1 VSPTKAPGMN
11 RNNNKRSSITL
22 DSQQSLLMAINRFVQ
37 AVDTMD
43 DTVMIPCRLRDMQVD
58 SVPAIEDNNNN
69 TKAVIPA
76 HPLNG
81 DLYHFYAMLH
91 ALRSEISAGTASS
104 IAEEEVCDNEES
116 TNNNEDPV
124 HESARKTA
132 ASFRYHLKGLF
143 GLLHQMTETAKYL
156 SSRYEKEVTSAQ
168 NGISSVS
175 SFNM

>member
-1 VSPTKAPGMN
+1 M
-11 RNNNKRSSITL
+11 L

-58 SVPAIEDNNNN
+58 TVPAAIEDQNNN

-91 ALRSEISAGTASS
+91 ALRSEIIAGPANSN
-104 IAEEEVCDNEES
+104 EEEVCDNDENA
-116 TNNNEDPV
+116 NNHEDAV

-156 SSRYEKEVTSAQ
+156 SSRYEKDVTSAQ
-168 NGISSVS
+168 SGISSVS